1 MSVANGWIW
10 AIGRL
15 LGLST
20 TVGVR
25 MWMTLF
31 LVSLLSREGW
41 GFHLPARFEWLAS
54 TPSLLILLVLT
65 IFEIASDKVPSFDR
79 LSDRLATPLR
89 LAVGALVGVCA
100 LGHGWVGL
108 AIGVPAGAAAA
119 WLGMHARRLWRP
131 RSTPSANVMPL
142 LSLAEDLGAA
152 AAALLSATL
161 PPVGYAVFGWM
172 AWFYSRLRGRRSAK
186 YRGLRDGGEVVVDM
200 SARDDEGGPEKRRRG
215 RERRGG
221 GGRLTDD

>member
-1 MSVANGWIW
+1 MSITAGWIW

-25 MWMTLF
+25 MWLTLF
-31 LVSLLSREGW
+31 IVSLLSREGW
-41 GFHLPARFEWLAS
+41 GFHVPVRFEWLES
-54 TPSLLILLVLT
+54 IPSLLILLVLA
-65 IFEIASDKVPSFDR
+65 IVEIASDKIPSFDR
-79 LSDRLATPLR
+79 MSDRLVMPLR

-100 LGHGWVGL
+100 IGHGWIGL
-108 AIGVPAGAAAA
+108 AIGLPAGAAAA
-119 WLGMHARRLWRP
+119 WLGLHTRRLWRP
-131 RSTPSANVMPL
+131 RSTPSTTVMPL

-172 AWFYSRLRGRRSAK
+172 AWWHARLRGRRAAK
-186 YRGLRDGGEVVVDM
+186 YRGLRDGGEIAANGGAVD
-200 SARDDEGGPEKRRRG
+200 AGGDAGEADASICT
-215 RERRGG
+215 EV
-221 GGRLTDD
+221 

>member
-1 MSVANGWIW
+1 MSAVTGWIW

-25 MWMTLF
+25 MWLTLF
-31 LVSLLSREGW
+31 IVSMLSREGW
-41 GFHLPARFEWLAS
+41 GLHLPARFEWLES
-54 TPSLLILLVLT
+54 IPSLLVLLVLV

-79 LSDRLATPLR
+79 ISDRLAMPLR

-100 LGHGWVGL
+100 IGHGWIGL

-119 WLGMHARRLWRP
+119 WLGLHTRRLWRP
-131 RSTPSANVMPL
+131 RSVPSTTAMPL
-142 LSLAEDLGAA
+142 LSLAEDLVAA
-152 AAALLSATL
+152 AAALLSALL

-172 AWFYSRLRGRRSAK
+172 AASYARLRGRRSAK
-186 YRGLRDGGEVVVDM
+186 YRGLRDGGEGV
-200 SARDDEGGPEKRRRG
+200 
-215 RERRGG
+215 
-221 GGRLTDD
+221 